1 MVKLSAASVASPA
14 PVERGGKDLSDS
26 SEEEGG
32 EKEEEEEEEEGGEEV
47 LQYGSDETGIH
58 RQGTYNQWCMIKH
71 NDGSTEVV
79 TMEAGGILV
88 GTTAEEVA
96 SHVESTWERGQTALE
111 ALQSELGAD
120 KLVPMVNG
128 GLNLSKLR
136 SLMHDT
142 VNASHPPPPLSVSIF
157 FYLSPKISPLSPSLT
172 TAMQHGERDG
182 AQDFRAGR
190 EEGRGVLRCRGVGGD
205 VGRAAV
211 HAGLPVWQPHAPA
224 LCLAVTT

>member
-1 MVKLSAASVASPA
+1 M
-14 PVERGGKDLSDS
+14 
-26 SEEEGG
+26 
-32 EKEEEEEEEEGGEEV
+32 

-88 GTTAEEVA
+88 GTTAEVVA
-96 SHVESTWERGQTALE
+96 YHVESTRERGQTALE

-142 VNASHPPPPLSVSIF
+142 VNASHPPPSLSLSLSISLQKYHPSAPL
-157 FYLSPKISPLSPSLT
+157 
-172 TAMQHGERDG
+172 
-182 AQDFRAGR
+182 
-190 EEGRGVLRCRGVGGD
+190 
-205 VGRAAV
+205 
-211 HAGLPVWQPHAPA
+211 
-224 LCLAVTT
+224 

>member
-32 EKEEEEEEEEGGEEV
+32 EKEEEEEEEEEEGGEEV

-142 VNASHPPPPLSVSIF
+142 VNASHPPPLCSIS
-157 FYLSPKISPLSPSLT
+157 FYLSLQKYHPSAPL
-172 TAMQHGERDG
+172 
-182 AQDFRAGR
+182 
-190 EEGRGVLRCRGVGGD
+190 
-205 VGRAAV
+205 
-211 HAGLPVWQPHAPA
+211 
-224 LCLAVTT
+224 

>member
-1 MVKLSAASVASPA
+1 MDDSFDISDLDSMDDAGPTAIESASFDSDGWVSVGRSQGVGGWGGGGWLSGLSAASVASPA

-26 SEEEGG
+26 YEEED
-32 EKEEEEEEEEGGEEV
+32 EEEEEEEEEEGGEEV

-88 GTTAEEVA
+88 GTTAEVVA
-96 SHVESTWERGQTALE
+96 SHVESTRERGQTALE

-142 VNASHPPPPLSVSIF
+142 VNASHPPLSLC
-157 FYLSPKISPLSPSLT
+157 FYLFLSLSKNITL
-172 TAMQHGERDG
+172 
-182 AQDFRAGR
+182 
-190 EEGRGVLRCRGVGGD
+190 
-205 VGRAAV
+205 
-211 HAGLPVWQPHAPA
+211 
-224 LCLAVTT
+224 

>member
-1 MVKLSAASVASPA
+1 MDDCFDISDLDSMDDAGRTAIESASFDSDGWVSVGRSQGVGGWGGGGWLSGLSVASVALPA

-32 EKEEEEEEEEGGEEV
+32 EKEEEEEEEEEGGEEV

-142 VNASHPPPPLSVSIF
+142 VNASHPPPL
-157 FYLSPKISPLSPSLT
+157 
-172 TAMQHGERDG
+172 
-182 AQDFRAGR
+182 
-190 EEGRGVLRCRGVGGD
+190 
-205 VGRAAV
+205 
-211 HAGLPVWQPHAPA
+211 
-224 LCLAVTT
+224 